1 MVELAWSEPER
12 DRSEA
17 GNNRRK
23 EEGEEGHR
31 GEAGTPL
38 FRWRKEMDKGGR
50 QNKSRL
56 PGNQLERG
64 SGVGRLG

>member
-1 MVELAWSEPER
+1 MVELAGSEPER
-12 DRSEA
+12 DWSEA

-23 EEGEEGHR
+23 EEEEEGQ
-31 GEAGTPL
+31 GPPL
-38 FRWRKEMDKGGR
+38 FRGRKEMDKSWR